1 MQKIFQLLL
10 LTTVLG
16 LAGCFIFYKSQMK
29 QGKFFTKKEK
39 KKLKVCMSKGELRYI
54 LVSKILKNTF
64 DQNRWDY
71 VYTLKKGSKLVKSQ
85 RLTLHFSGDRLV
97 GIV

>member
-16 LAGCFIFYKSQMK
+16 LAGCFSFYQAELQ
-29 QGKFFTKKEK
+29 QGNVFTQTEINQ
-39 KKLKVCMSKGELRYI
+39 LQVGMSKGEVRYI
-54 LVSKILKNTF
+54 LGSTILQNTF

-97 GIV
+97 RIV